1 MSKRQIFVS
10 FEDRDRL
17 QALINSARLDSRVPV
32 ASLNALE
39 GELARSMVVNAWDI
53 PRDVVTMNST
63 VRFRDLTSEDEDS
76 YMLVYPKDADVL
88 SDKISIFAPIGTAL
102 LGYRVGDVIDWDVPA
117 GKRQLQIVDV
127 QQVSEAACAPSGI
140 E

>member
-1 MSKRQIFVS
+1 MSTRQLFVS

-17 QALINSARLDSRVPV
+17 QALVNSARLDSRVPI

-39 GELARSMVVNAWDI
+39 GELARSIVVNAWEI

-63 VRFRDLTSEDEDS
+63 VRFRDLASQDEDS

-88 SDKISIFAPIGTAL
+88 SDKISILAPIGTAL
-102 LGYRVGDVIDWDVPA
+102 LGYRTGDCIDWEVPA
-117 GKRQLQIVDV
+117 GKRQLQIIDV
-127 QQVSEAACAPSGI
+127 QQVSEAACAPAGLG
-140 E
+140 